1 MVQIIKKIII
11 MVILVLG
18 LLGILSAQRLEIL
31 GAGATFP
38 YPLYSK
44 MFDEY
49 SNVADRVNY
58 QVIGSGGGI
67 NQLVEMTVDFGGT
80 DAIVSA
86 EIESG
91 TGNTILHV
99 PTCLGAVVI
108 TYNLQIP
115 NNAKLKFTSDVIADI
130 FLGTITSWN
139 DSRIRELNPG
149 VNIPNRPITVVYRSE
164 ASGTTN
170 IFTEYLEKTNQTWAT
185 SIGSGTTVR
194 WPVGIGARGNP
205 GVAASVQQTPG
216 AIGYVELIYALSND
230 MPFGDVRNKA
240 GNYITPTIES
250 VTIAANVD
258 IPADTKVSLTDT
270 DAAQGYPLSSFTWVI
285 LFKEQ
290 SYNNRP
296 IERGRATHDL
306 VNWMIT
312 DGQSFASALNYA
324 PLPEAAKQRGLDLLK
339 SMTFNGQPLR

>member
-1 MVQIIKKIII
+1 MVQITKKIII
-11 MVILVLG
+11 MMILVLC
-18 LLGILSAQRLEIL
+18 LWGILSAQRLEIL

-49 SNVADRVNY
+49 SKVSDRVNY
-58 QVIGSGGGI
+58 QGIGSGGGI

-91 TGNTILHV
+91 TGNTLLHI

-115 NNAKLKFTSDVIADI
+115 NNTKLKFTSDVIADI

-139 DSRIRELNPG
+139 DNRIKELNPG
-149 VNIPNRPITVVYRSE
+149 INIPNRPITVVYRSE
-164 ASGTTN
+164 SSGTTN
-170 IFTEYLEKTNQTWAT
+170 IFTEYLEKTNKKWAT
-185 SIGSGTTVR
+185 SIGYGTTVR

-205 GVAASVQQTPG
+205 GVAASIQQTPG

-270 DAAQGYPLSSFTWVI
+270 DAPQGYPLSSFTWVI

-290 SYNNRP
+290 NYNNRP
-296 IERGRATHDL
+296 IERATATRNL
-306 VNWMIT
+306 INWMIT
-312 DGQSFASALNYA
+312 DGQTFASALHYA

-339 SMTFNGQPLR
+339 SMTFNKEPLK